1 MLSGLRVRPS
11 PFEKRPLAE
20 PCRGPGGIG
29 VFSLNLMIVLMKST
43 ARAIIAGIALALS
56 QVPVVAVAQQ
66 LPVLG
71 PQDRQN
77 EAPAEAADDRGREDR
92 RSRADD
98 MPASGPVLF
107 DPLRLQPEEARQE
120 RERTDSDLLGRNI
133 RLRPPPAPN
142 EFESYVELVTGRK
155 VRRFGQSLLLEESRD
170 FAVPATST
178 VPPDYRLNPGDTVV
192 LYLTGAVDGTVER
205 EIDNDGNI
213 YLPSVGTIKVAGV
226 RYADLR
232 STLVRAIGAEY
243 RFFDVNVTMRSLR
256 GVRVYVTGF
265 ANNPGAF
272 TLSSLAT
279 AINAVLQ
286 AGGPNSGGSF
296 RSVKIYRNGREIADL
311 DLYRLLRGGLRDGDI
326 VLQNED
332 VLFIPPVGEQVAVI
346 GSVQEEAIYELRA
359 GETLADALRLAGGA
373 NVLADADRMILY
385 RTSDLTNREPIEV
398 PMAEAATRPAKG
410 GDLIELLSRGT
421 LVQPIA
427 RQSILVRIEGEVER
441 PGNYYVP
448 PNTSLDEALALAG
461 GLTSRAYLFG
471 TRLERFS
478 VRQQQ
483 RRSFDEALEQFRF
496 AIAAAPLEG
505 GSDQGAGRR
514 AAEIASA
521 QSVLDL
527 LATREP
533 DGRVILD
540 LTPTSTNLPS
550 GDFLEQND
558 RIVIP
563 AMPSTVGV
571 FGAVYR
577 PGSFLIQG
585 RGRKLGEYI
594 NQAGGPLRAADRRRA
609 FVVRANGEVLIHSK
623 GMMKA
628 DALPGDV
635 VFIPVRTRTNDI
647 WTQIRDITTIIFQL
661 GLTAAVFESI
671 R

>member
-1 MLSGLRVRPS
+1 
-11 PFEKRPLAE
+11 
-20 PCRGPGGIG
+20 
-29 VFSLNLMIVLMKST
+29 MIVLMKNT
-43 ARAIIAGIALALS
+43 ARAIIAGLALALLQAPIAAIAQPFPS
-56 QVPVVAVAQQ
+56 GLVPQERQ
-66 LPVLG
+66 SEGLPG
-71 PQDRQN
+71 ERS
-77 EAPAEAADDRGREDR
+77 DDRDREER
-92 RSRADD
+92 RSRTEDI
-98 MPASGPVLF
+98 PTTGPSLF
-107 DPLRLQPEEARQE
+107 DPLRLQSDDAR
-120 RERTDSDLLGRNI
+120 RERDRDDSDLLGRNI

-142 EFESYVELVTGRK
+142 EFESYVEVVTGRK
-155 VRRFGQSLLLEESRD
+155 LRRFGQDLLLEASRD
-170 FAVPATST
+170 FAAPATSA
-178 VPPDYRLNPGDTVV
+178 VPPDYRLNIGDTVV

-232 STLVRAIGAEY
+232 ATLVRAIGAEY

-311 DLYRLLRGGLRDGDI
+311 DLYRLLRGGLRDGDL

-398 PMAEAATRPAKG
+398 PMAEAAMRPAKG

-421 LVQPIA
+421 LLQPIA
-427 RQSILVRIEGEVER
+427 RQSIVVRIEGEVER
-441 PGNYYVP
+441 PGNYYVR
-448 PNTSLDEALALAG
+448 PNTSLDEVLALAG
-461 GLTSRAYLFG
+461 GVTSRAYLFG

-483 RRSFDEALEQFRF
+483 RKSFDEALEQFRF

-514 AAEIASA
+514 AAEFASA
-521 QSVLDL
+521 QSALDL
-527 LATREP
+527 LAAREP

-540 LTPTSTNLPS
+540 LTPTSTNLPT
-550 GDFLEQND
+550 GALLEQND

-577 PGSFLIQG
+577 PGSFLIEG

-594 NQAGGPLRAADRRRA
+594 VQAGGPLRAADRRRA
-609 FVVRANGEVLIHSK
+609 FVVRANGEVLIHAK
-623 GMMKA
+623 GMAKA
-628 DALPGDV
+628 EALPGDV
-635 VFIPVRTRTNDI
+635 VFMPVRTRTNDI
-647 WTQIRDITTIIFQL
+647 WTQIRDITTVIFQL
-661 GLTAAVFESI
+661 GLTAAVVEAI

>member
-1 MLSGLRVRPS
+1 M
-11 PFEKRPLAE
+11 
-20 PCRGPGGIG
+20 
-29 VFSLNLMIVLMKST
+29 
-43 ARAIIAGIALALS
+43 LALS
-56 QVPVVAVAQQ
+56 QAPVVSLAQPFPSG
-66 LPVLG
+66 LPSDQRQEEALPG
-71 PQDRQN
+71 DRS
-77 EAPAEAADDRGREDR
+77 EDEDREER
-92 RSRADD
+92 RSRSEDV
-98 MPASGPVLF
+98 PTTGPSLF
-107 DPLRLQPEEARQE
+107 DPLRLEAESARRE
-120 RERTDSDLLGRNI
+120 REDSDLLGRNI

-142 EFESYVELVTGRK
+142 EFEAYVEVVTGRK
-155 VRRFGQSLLLEESRD
+155 LRRFGQDLLLDASRD
-170 FAVPATST
+170 FAAPATAT
-178 VPPDYRLNPGDTVV
+178 VPPDYRLNIGDTVV

-213 YLPSVGTIKVAGV
+213 YLQSVGTIKVAGV

-232 STLVRAIGAEY
+232 KTLVQAIGTEY
-243 RFFDVNVTMRSLR
+243 RFFDVNVTLSALR

-272 TLSSLAT
+272 TFSSLGT

-296 RSVKIYRNGREIADL
+296 RSVKVYRNGREIADL
-311 DLYRLLRGGLRDGDI
+311 DLYRLLRGGRREGDI

-332 VLFIPPVGEQVAVI
+332 VLFLPPVGEQVAVI

-385 RTSDLTNREPIEV
+385 RTSDIANREPIEV
-398 PMAEAATRPAKG
+398 PMAEAAQRMAKG
-410 GDLIELLSRGT
+410 GDLIEVLSRGT
-421 LVQPIA
+421 LLQPIA

-441 PGNYYVP
+441 PGNYYVR

-461 GLTSRAYLFG
+461 GVTSRAYLYG
-471 TRLERFS
+471 TKLERFS

-483 RRSFDEALEQFRF
+483 RKSFDEALDQFRF

-521 QSVLDL
+521 QGVLEL
-527 LATREP
+527 LAKKEP
-533 DGRVILD
+533 DGRVVMN
-540 LTPTSTNLPS
+540 LTPTSTSLPA
-550 GDFLEQND
+550 GTLLEQND
-558 RIVIP
+558 RLVIP
-563 AMPSTVGV
+563 PMPSTVGV

-577 PGSFLIQG
+577 PASFLIEG
-585 RGRKLGEYI
+585 RGRKLGDYI
-594 NQAGGPLRAADRRRA
+594 ALAGGPLRAADRRRA
-609 FVVRANGEVLIHSK
+609 FVVRANGEVLTQSK

-628 DALPGDV
+628 EALPGDV
-635 VFIPVRTRTNDI
+635 VFMPVRTRTNDI
-647 WTQIRDITTIIFQL
+647 WTQIRDLTNTVFQL
-661 GLTAAVFESI
+661 GLTAAVIESL